1 MNSQSMNCNRRSRR
15 KPVLLSASL
24 EVEGTAIAVKLRN
37 LSEMGALIEGDRLP
51 AEGSTLF
58 FQRNRLRVPGTIVWV
73 QERFAGV
80 AFARLLKHEEVLR
93 HIPKPPAR
101 VQPDFHRPGFTSRPL
116 TAAQRKLLETWATE
130 AATRPLGE

>member
-24 EVEGTAIAVKLRN
+24 EVDGRAIAVKLRN
-37 LSEMGALIEGDRLP
+37 LSEVGVLVEGDRLP
-51 AEGSTLF
+51 AERSDVVF
-58 FQRNRLRVPGTIVWV
+58 RRNRLRVAGRIVWV
-73 QERFAGV
+73 QGRFAGV
-80 AFARLLKHEEVLR
+80 AFECRLRHEEVLR

-101 VQPDFHRPGFTSRPL
+101 FQPDFRRPGLTSRPL
-116 TAAQRKLLETWATE
+116 TAAQRKLLEMWATE